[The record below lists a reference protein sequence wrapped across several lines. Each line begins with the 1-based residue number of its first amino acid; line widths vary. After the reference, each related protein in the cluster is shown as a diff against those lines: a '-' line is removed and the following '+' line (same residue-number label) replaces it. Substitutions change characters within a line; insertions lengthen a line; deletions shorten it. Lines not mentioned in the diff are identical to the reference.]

1 MSTPLRAVLS
11 TAAFLGSYV
20 LVFFIMIIL
29 LPSGVTWPAMPLALV
44 VAILAARAT
53 WRGLADGLP
62 QSPLGLAGL
71 GAITVGTAGFLLGFI
86 GPMIFAP
93 GANQGPMLG
102 IFITGP
108 LGLLLGAIGGFL
120 LGLKRRASA

>member
-1 MSTPLRAVLS
+1 MPTPVRATLS

-29 LPSGVTWPAMPLALV
+29 LPTDETWPAMPSALLS
-44 VAILAARAT
+44 AMLAARTT

-62 QSPLGLAGL
+62 KSLFGLAGL
-71 GAITVGTAGFLLGFI
+71 GAIAVGTVGFLLGFI

-108 LGLLLGAIGGFL
+108 LGLLVGATGGFL
-120 LGLKRRASA
+120 FGLKRRAST